1 MVKEGAVVVEGD
13 GDGAIESC
21 DDRVFL
27 EENTW
32 REREREGGREGDRKK
47 EELFT
52 GKS

>member
-1 MVKEGAVVVEGD
+1 VVKEEGVVVEEGR
-13 GDGAIESC
+13 DGAMESC
-21 DDRVFL
+21 DDHVFL

-32 REREREGGREGDRKK
+32 KRGRKGDRKK